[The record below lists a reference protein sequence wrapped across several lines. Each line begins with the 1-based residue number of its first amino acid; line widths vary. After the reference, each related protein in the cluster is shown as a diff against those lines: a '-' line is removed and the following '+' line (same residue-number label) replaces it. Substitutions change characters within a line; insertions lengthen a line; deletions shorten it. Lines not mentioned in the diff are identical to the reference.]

1 MMVIAASAYS
11 AVLIAKPGQIGS
23 TGSTRPDLQIMGS
36 DAAAVPGAVFLVG
49 KGKAAKYEA
58 SMICP
63 ALPRF
68 GLIARPSKA
77 GIGQPARWTYRRRRS
92 GG

>member
-1 MMVIAASAYS
+1 MVIAANAYS
-11 AVLIAKPGQIGS
+11 PVLIAKPGQIGS
-23 TGSTRPDLQIMGS
+23 TGNTRPDLQIMGS
-36 DAAAVPGAVFLVG
+36 DAPAVPGAVFLVG

-63 ALPRF
+63 PFPRF
-68 GLIARPSKA
+68 GLIARPWKV
-77 GIGQPARWTYRRRRS
+77 GIGQPARWTCRRRRS